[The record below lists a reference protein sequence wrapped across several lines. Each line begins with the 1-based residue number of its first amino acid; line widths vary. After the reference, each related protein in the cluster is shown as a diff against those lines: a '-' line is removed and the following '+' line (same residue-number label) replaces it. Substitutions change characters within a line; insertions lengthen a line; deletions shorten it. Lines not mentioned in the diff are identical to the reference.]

1 MYKVYFGNILMP
13 IAPSEIKTKIKNQ
26 NKTLTLVNEGEL
38 NILKSPGLTELS
50 FTLLLPHVQY
60 TFAAFEESFRQPTYY
75 LSLFEKLK
83 TERQVFDFTVIRDIS
98 SGKTLPW
105 KTNMKCSLESYTIK
119 ESAESGFDFETDITL
134 KQYIAYGVKTLTI
147 KNNQASSTTK
157 RDDSTKTSTSAEKS
171 YTIKAGDTLWDLAR
185 IYLGDGTRWREI
197 YTKNKAVLDA
207 EAKKRGYPSEY
218 GDRVIFGGTKITIP
232 KK

>member
-1 MYKVYFGNILMP
+1 MP
-13 IAPSEIKTKIKNQ
+13 VAPGEIKTKIKNQ

-60 TFAAFEESFRQPTYY
+60 TFAAYGNGFQQPTYY

-83 TERQVFDFTVIRDIS
+83 TERQVFEFTVIREL
-98 SGKTLPW
+98 SGSKTLPW
-105 KTNMKCSLESYTIK
+105 KTNMKCALESYTIK
-119 ESAESGFDFETDITL
+119 ESAESGFDFEVDITL

-157 RDDSTKTSTSAEKS
+157 RDDSTKTSTSTEKT
-171 YTIKAGDTLWDLAR
+171 YTIKAGDTLWDIAR

-197 YTKNKAVLDA
+197 YVKNKTVLDA
-207 EAKKRGYPSEY
+207 EAKKRGYPSGY
-218 GDRVIFGGTKITIP
+218 GDKVIFGGTKIVIP